1 MVNRTLHRSPSIVL
15 MLLIYAALLT
25 LLILTVVAAH
35 FPLGPIALLIA
46 LSIAV
51 AKAILVMLY
60 YMHVRYSSRVTWIF
74 VISGFV
80 WLMILFS
87 LTFAE
92 YVGRANLTRAE
103 ALPAHHVV
111 R

>member
-1 MVNRTLHRSPSIVL
+1 MAAKSQPGPSILL
-15 MLLIYAALLT
+15 MLLIYAGLLL

-46 LSIAV
+46 LAIAAAKSIMV
-51 AKAILVMLY
+51 ILF

-74 VISGFV
+74 VISGFI

-87 LTFAE
+87 LTFGE
-92 YVGRANLTRAE
+92 YVGRAGLTRAQP
-103 ALPAHHVV
+103 LPTHHVI